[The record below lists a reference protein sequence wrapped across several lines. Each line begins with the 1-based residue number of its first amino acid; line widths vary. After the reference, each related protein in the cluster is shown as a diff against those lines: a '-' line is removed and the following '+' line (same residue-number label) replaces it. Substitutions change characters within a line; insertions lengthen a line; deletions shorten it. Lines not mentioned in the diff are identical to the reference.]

1 MARTIDKDKF
11 LNKIPDQFK
20 GAIRT
25 DNDLKTASDLWKLDE
40 DLLRTLFSS
49 IPEKLKPLFD
59 WKLTKP
65 AGKRGNRSN
74 IPYDTETIKLAT
86 ELMKCHPGATISADE
101 GLTGSL
107 LTVQVLIKL
116 DVNGQ
121 TKTVSISNIQKVES
135 KK

>member
-11 LNKIPDQFK
+11 LTKIPEQFK
-20 GAIRT
+20 SLIRSE
-25 DNDLKTASDLWKLDE
+25 NDLKTASDLWKLDE

-49 IPEKLKPLFD
+49 IPDKLKPLFD

-74 IPYDTETIKLAT
+74 IPYDSDTIKLAA
-86 ELMKCHPGATISADE
+86 ELMKCHPGATVSADE
-101 GLTGSL
+101 GLSGSL
-107 LTVQVLIKL
+107 LTVQVLVKL
-116 DVNGQ
+116 DVGGT
-121 TKTVSISNIQKVES
+121 TKTVSISNIEKIES